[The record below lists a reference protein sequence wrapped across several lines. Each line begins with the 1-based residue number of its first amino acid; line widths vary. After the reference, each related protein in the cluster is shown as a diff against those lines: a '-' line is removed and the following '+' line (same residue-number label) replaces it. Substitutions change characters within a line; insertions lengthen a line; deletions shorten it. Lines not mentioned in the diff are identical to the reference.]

1 MSNTCIFSF
10 VRMNP
15 PTPGHLLLIKSMI
28 YKAID
33 LGTPKI
39 YVLLSKS
46 VDEKN
51 PLPCDFETIPITDT
65 GSMQNLTYKSN
76 ILNNMLTSYKQQLIN
91 VEPDLTKKNK
101 INNLEINVLCTTSN
115 PFGFISKIINDDFI
129 ENGVSTVNL
138 YVVVGSDR
146 ADFLES
152 IKKYFRTKPY
162 ISSVDGNILNREQNG
177 DASNNLSAMSATF
190 VRGLVKDN
198 KFSEFQNVYS
208 NYLDQNQINNLY
220 NSIGLGLQIN
230 QPTETVKKN
239 KRVTNDVIDVPSA
252 KSSRIR
258 ISSRITTRHG
268 GGRKRRIT
276 RKNKRKTKKKYSLH
290 RR

>member
-33 LGTPKI
+33 IGAPKI

-76 ILNNMLTSYKQQLIN
+76 ILNEMLTSYKQQLIN
-91 VEPDLTKKNK
+91 VEPDQTKKNK

-129 ENGVSTVNL
+129 QNGVTTVNL

-146 ADFLES
+146 ADFLVS
-152 IKKYFRTKPY
+152 IKKYFRSKPY

-177 DASNNLSAMSATF
+177 DAASNLSAMSATF

-230 QPTETVKKN
+230 QPTETVKKV
-239 KRVTNDVIDVPSA
+239 KRLTNDVIDVPST
-252 KSSRIR
+252 RIR

-276 RKNKRKTKKKYSLH
+276 RKNKRNKRKTKRSYSLKS
-290 RR
+290 R